1 MQLYA
6 DFLPVYIRTNVK
18 HSVMLDSCIMQI
30 ATSYADSYLQTICT
44 LNPFDTF
51 PYSFSATQVYSP
63 LSVTS
68 SAVKIRTLS
77 LLVLGQDEQESGNDQ
92 LYTGS
97 GDADTVQFRIR
108 SSSKI
113 TVTSCFCS
121 DINFGGP
128 AHKKLSYNYICRCTW
143 LSQLFVILH

>member
-1 MQLYA
+1 MC
-6 DFLPVYIRTNVK
+6 K
-18 HSVMLDSCIMQI
+18 
-30 ATSYADSYLQTICT
+30 

-63 LSVTS
+63 LSVIS

-97 GDADTVQFRIR
+97 GDADTVQFSIAF
-108 SSSKI
+108 SLTLTTI
-113 TVTSCFCS
+113 V
-121 DINFGGP
+121 
-128 AHKKLSYNYICRCTW
+128 
-143 LSQLFVILH
+143 